1 MGMNILELFGLKK
14 RDIISLAIDEAI
26 ALMGE
31 ESYDEAI
38 AVIENKCLRRNPQ
51 DKRSLL
57 HLGVCHMLKKD
68 YDEAERI
75 LKPLTG
81 PGKMDSEK
89 AAASI
94 ALEKIARHRRDE
106 TKNG

>member
-1 MGMNILELFGLKK
+1 MGMNILEIFGIKK
-14 RDIISLAIDEAI
+14 RDVISLAIDEAI

-31 ESYDEAI
+31 EEYDEAI
-38 AVIENKCLRRNPQ
+38 SVIETKCLRRNPQ

-57 HLGVCHMLKKD
+57 HLGVCYMLKKD
-68 YDEAERI
+68 YDQAEKI
-75 LKPLTG
+75 LKPLAG

-94 ALEKIARHRRDE
+94 ALEKIAKNRRE
-106 TKNG
+106 EQTHG